1 VHPCSGT
8 KHLRLEPQQ
17 QYTWQGLALD
27 GGQDTAG
34 YVKFGPGSTQQ
45 VRAGFRLGSHNGM
58 TVGEGASARDALRD
72 STKHRVSELPVNW
85 WVQPSVI
92 RTFSSRG
99 DMSMGTAAAGSNMT
113 FSPSRNGTS
122 LDLQAGLEARV
133 RENITLGVQAGY
145 AHSVSGSSAEGYNG
159 QATLNVTF

>member
-1 VHPCSGT
+1 M
-8 KHLRLEPQQ
+8 
-17 QYTWQGLALD
+17 
-27 GGQDTAG
+27 
-34 YVKFGPGSTQQ
+34 
-45 VRAGFRLGSHNGM
+45 RAGFRLGSHNDM
-58 TVGEGASARDALRD
+58 TFGEGTSSRDTLRD

-133 RENITLGVQAGY
+133 RENITRAFRPVMPTA
-145 AHSVSGSSAEGYNG
+145 SA
-159 QATLNVTF
+159 AAALKVITVRPR

>member
-1 VHPCSGT
+1 MKIRKKCWDCGNAITHNTVCCPYCGSVDPFGYYRNT
-8 KHLRLEPQQ
+8 DRIVTIL
-17 QYTWQGLALD
+17 LALIIVVLL
-27 GGQDTAG
+27 T
-34 YVKFGPGSTQQ
+34 
-45 VRAGFRLGSHNGM
+45 
-58 TVGEGASARDALRD
+58 TVS
-72 STKHRVSELPVNW
+72 VSVYILC
-85 WVQPSVI
+85 I

>member
-1 VHPCSGT
+1 MSG
-8 KHLRLEPQQ
+8 KRYPEEFKIEAVKQVV
-17 QYTWQGLALD
+17 D
-27 GGQDTAG
+27 RG
-34 YVKFGPGSTQQ
+34 Y
-45 VRAGFRLGSHNGM
+45 
-58 TVGEGASARDALRD
+58 
-72 STKHRVSELPVNW
+72 
-85 WVQPSVI
+85 SV
-92 RTFSSRG
+92 
-99 DMSMGTAAAGSNMT
+99 TAAAGSNMT

>member
-1 VHPCSGT
+1 MKIRKKCWDCGNAITHNTVCCPYCGSVDPFGYYRNT
-8 KHLRLEPQQ
+8 DRIVTIL
-17 QYTWQGLALD
+17 LALIIVVLL
-27 GGQDTAG
+27 T
-34 YVKFGPGSTQQ
+34 
-45 VRAGFRLGSHNGM
+45 
-58 TVGEGASARDALRD
+58 TVS
-72 STKHRVSELPVNW
+72 VSVYILC
-85 WVQPSVI
+85 I

-145 AHSVSGSSAEGYNG
+145 AHSVSGNSAEGYNG